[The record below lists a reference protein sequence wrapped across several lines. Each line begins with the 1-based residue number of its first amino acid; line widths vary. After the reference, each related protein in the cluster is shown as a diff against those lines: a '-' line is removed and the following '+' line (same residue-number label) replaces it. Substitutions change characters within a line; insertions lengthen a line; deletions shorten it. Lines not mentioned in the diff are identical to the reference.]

1 MNEKIEN
8 ILFPTDF
15 SETANNALMVAISIA
30 KRERATL
37 HLLHVVVPKCAP
49 DSFERKPDIWQEL
62 EKQNKKGL
70 KKLAGALEK
79 QYNITVSSRTAISYI
94 HAAEC
99 IEQLAEELNTNLIVM
114 GSHGLSG
121 TREFF
126 MGSNTYT
133 VIRNVSCPV
142 LAVPANYKKFTFRNI
157 LLPVRRMAEIEGK
170 FKIISH
176 FFITTSTRVEFL
188 GVASFTEFTSF
199 DCLTN
204 QIDKLAV
211 SLKNQGIEFIHRNE
225 FCDDIADF
233 VLEYADTN
241 EAELLV
247 INPMIDDE
255 WRDSSL
261 GTYTQKILNHAN
273 KPVLCI
279 KSSDK
284 QEKGDN

>member
-15 SETANNALMVAISIA
+15 SEAANNALMVAISLA

-37 HLLHVVVPKCAP
+37 HLLHVVVPKSTHN
-49 DSFERKPDIWQEL
+49 SFERKTDMWQEL

-70 KKLAGALEK
+70 KKLAAALEK
-79 QYNITVSSRTAISYI
+79 QYNITASFHTAISYI
-94 HAAEC
+94 NAAEC
-99 IEQLAEELNTNLIVM
+99 IEQVAENLNINLIVM

-121 TREFF
+121 TRTFF
-126 MGSNTYT
+126 MGSNTYA

-142 LAVPANYKKFTFRNI
+142 LAVPADYKKFTFRNI

-170 FKIISH
+170 FKIIPH
-176 FFITTSTRVEFL
+176 FFTTTCTRVEFL

-199 DCLTN
+199 DSLTN
-204 QIDKLAV
+204 QISKLSV
-211 SLKNQGIEFIHRNE
+211 NLKNQGVEFIHRNE

-255 WRDSSL
+255 WRDFSL
-261 GTYTQKILNHAN
+261 GTHAQKILNHVN
-273 KPVLCI
+273 KPVLCV
-279 KSSDK
+279 KSPMK
-284 QEKGDN
+284 KEERQ